1 MWNIGRAVQKLSS
14 EVNLILLLVD
24 SEYRRNA
31 SWLIIAPL
39 GIAVVPEVYM
49 ITLVLLTRTLSCL
62 AFRSASVIFPD
73 KEIKVSKS
81 SIDGWGLV
89 PKAIK

>member
-1 MWNIGRAVQKLSS
+1 MLHGLS
-14 EVNLILLLVD
+14 L
-24 SEYRRNA
+24 
-31 SWLIIAPL
+31 PL
-39 GIAVVPEVYM
+39 GIARCTGGVHDNACASNA
-49 ITLVLLTRTLSCL
+49 TLSCL